1 MVLAIGMIEYFVMDF
16 MRANEED
23 KPEDYS
29 WQKNIEEQNKRIKEF
44 SRQRDYDYQD
54 SENNSGIQYTDSRII
69 TQNND
74 IELQRQKNLI
84 DVKEQ
89 QNKTAE
95 VKSIQ
100 KKDFNHLEFHR

>member
-1 MVLAIGMIEYFVMDF
+1 M
-16 MRANEED
+16 
-23 KPEDYS
+23 
-29 WQKNIEEQNKRIKEF
+29 EEQNKRIKEF

-74 IELQRQKNLI
+74 IESQSYIGMINP
-84 DVKEQ
+84 DEQ